1 MFFLMQN
8 ICKTFFCSCHAAWLP
23 CKTSIIE
30 GRVRKQSNC
39 PSFSNKSTLSR
50 IPKEQA
56 TFVSTYAGSMPVSMK
71 YASCGLRDA
80 GCGMRTADCGVGIE
94 HGLRNKTRT
103 KHYRLSLKHSL
114 RAGSLVWATTAA
126 GVLF

>member
-1 MFFLMQN
+1 MAGTLHSFSYEEKKGFFYFMFFLMQN

-71 YASCGLRDA
+71 YASCGLRAA
-80 GCGMRTADCGVGIE
+80 GCRMRDADCG
-94 HGLRNKTRT
+94 LRSGYRTRPEE
-103 KHYRLSLKHSL
+103 
-114 RAGSLVWATTAA
+114 
-126 GVLF
+126 